1 MLHSLFK
8 KNKKSNAF
16 LYDLSPVEWSLVI
29 SGANLVVTN
38 FFHGALLALKQNVP
52 ALVVD
57 MSKYEYPYE
66 GKLFDLMCRRLM
78 LPELYIKQE
87 DWQKKKKVMLS
98 FSEDSLN
105 GLFDERIA
113 DGVKNEGKSFDVF
126 INRLSEIK
134 EKSNG
139 NSKNSK

>member
-1 MLHSLFK
+1 MMEEQTIATDIYNKYHKEYTIISLFK

-105 GLFDERIA
+105 G
-113 DGVKNEGKSFDVF
+113 
-126 INRLSEIK
+126 
-134 EKSNG
+134 
-139 NSKNSK
+139 